1 MKIQIENPSQL
12 NMVKDFAKFIEAH
25 NKGVEEEKTKTESVS
40 DDLLIL
46 QANLINT
53 MSKILTAKQK
63 QINALKSEIDDL
75 KAEIKELELEIRVS
89 KDLLTIAGAVKSG
102 NSEENH

>member
-1 MKIQIENPSQL
+1 MNIQIDNPSQL
-12 NMVKDFAKFIEAH
+12 NMVKDFAKFVEAH
-25 NKGVEEEKTKTESVS
+25 NKGVEEEKAKTECDS
-40 DDLLIL
+40 DSLLML

-53 MSKILTAKQK
+53 MSKIMTVKQR
-63 QINALKSEIDDL
+63 QINALKSEIADL

-89 KDLLTIAGAVKSG
+89 KDLLKIAGAVKSD